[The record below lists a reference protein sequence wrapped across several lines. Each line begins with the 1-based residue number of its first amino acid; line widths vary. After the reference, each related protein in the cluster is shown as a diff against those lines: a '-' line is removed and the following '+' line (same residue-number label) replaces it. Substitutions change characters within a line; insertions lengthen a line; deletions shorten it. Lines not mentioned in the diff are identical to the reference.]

1 VRAVEIRSDA
11 DAKMHQEVERLEGMI
26 DNLRGAPPAK

>member
-1 VRAVEIRSDA
+1 VEIRSSA
-11 DAKMHQEVERLEGMI
+11 DAKMQQEVERLEGMI